1 MADRRRE
8 QRLHAELR
16 VKVSGVDACCSSF
29 SEYAIATNIS
39 ESGALLSHINT
50 ELRCG
55 DMLVIEYGHHRARFR
70 IVWILDTGVEGG
82 SRVAIHRVGNHPC
95 PWEEL
100 LAGETVRH

>member
-16 VKVSGVDACCSSF
+16 VKVSGVGACCSSF

-82 SRVAIHRVGNHPC
+82 IRVAIHRVGNHPC